1 MKITGI
7 ILIIIGA
14 LVLVSLG
21 YAQSQGQE
29 VSLMGPL
36 VFIVV
41 GAYLLSRANKK
52 KEKELNKKNWI
63 EGEKE

>member
-21 YAQSQGQE
+21 YAKSQGQE

-52 KEKELNKKNWI
+52 KEKPRSRE
-63 EGEKE
+63 